1 MKNNN
6 ARNIQR
12 KVEIKNELEHIS
24 NKSLVIFT
32 VALISEIVLLFLYS
46 AFSGIGSHLSKLQGF
61 VTTVSIIGFIGFL
74 AMFISAIMLNK
85 KGGKKKIIA
94 SLKNWSIVSLI
105 ISVCSFLVYP
115 IDITTGFF
123 KIIGLANKGGVLA
136 LWLSEKLNEQK
147 VILAL
152 IILLAVYVVGM
163 FIYYNI
169 KSNKIKNK
177 K

>member
-85 KGGKKKIIA
+85 KGGKKK
-94 SLKNWSIVSLI
+94 
-105 ISVCSFLVYP
+105 
-115 IDITTGFF
+115 
-123 KIIGLANKGGVLA
+123 
-136 LWLSEKLNEQK
+136 
-147 VILAL
+147 
-152 IILLAVYVVGM
+152 
-163 FIYYNI
+163 
-169 KSNKIKNK
+169 
-177 K
+177 